1 MASIGGPGRRDATEP
16 LALLRQH
23 RLAVLIDPESLA
35 AVRADDFVHVS
46 RALNL
51 QVSKPVGAED

>member
-1 MASIGGPGRRDATEP
+1 MASIGGPGRRDATGR
-16 LALLRQH
+16 LASLRQH
-23 RLAVLIDPESLA
+23 RLAVLVDPESLA

-51 QVSKPVGAED
+51 QISKPVGAED